1 MSLMRDK
8 PMPDCSPT
16 LTEHQEEVKSKFMQ
30 RMDEQQDTL
39 VLKPKYFSAVEPAT
53 NCMPG
58 QPCSPYV
65 QEASYMDL
73 MDEQQGNHLL
83 TRKRHRAV
91 DPAATVHMP
100 NQQCSLPEEVPCKNV
115 LHNNKPTP
123 NQNSLKDFVQLLL
136 PSLPA
141 ATDHL
146 FSSSPDLHNAGS
158 KSSPAVPASKLE
170 IEKTQKP
177 ASEPKPRF
185 SLKSFRHLLSETS
198 GLHEL

>member
-1 MSLMRDK
+1 
-8 PMPDCSPT
+8 
-16 LTEHQEEVKSKFMQ
+16 
-30 RMDEQQDTL
+30 
-39 VLKPKYFSAVEPAT
+39 
-53 NCMPG
+53 
-58 QPCSPYV
+58 
-65 QEASYMDL
+65 
-73 MDEQQGNHLL
+73 
-83 TRKRHRAV
+83 
-91 DPAATVHMP
+91 MP
-100 NQQCSLPEEVPCKNV
+100 NQQCSLPEEVPRKNV

-141 ATDHL
+141 ATDHLFSSSPDLHDHL

-185 SLKSFRHLLSETS
+185 SLKSFGHLLSEAS